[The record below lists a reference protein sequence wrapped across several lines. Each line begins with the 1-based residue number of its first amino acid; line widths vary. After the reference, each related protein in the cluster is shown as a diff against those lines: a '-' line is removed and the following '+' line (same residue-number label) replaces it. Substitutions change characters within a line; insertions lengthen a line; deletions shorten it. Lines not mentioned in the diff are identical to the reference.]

1 MIQYVFR
8 NRKAG
13 YSIAKV
19 FNTFIPNI
27 DNYEKLELPFAR
39 ASLLCV
45 LQNALYLIRHKRKG
59 ALYHLTGNVEYC
71 ALFLPKK
78 RTILTIHD
86 LVLLNHNKYGKI
98 KKIVFFYL
106 WHYYPL
112 KRAGI
117 ITCISEKTRNDLL
130 HFFPW
135 ANHKVVVIPNPVDPA
150 IKYFKKAFNK
160 QNPVILHVGTRE
172 NKNLERVAEALSGIK
187 CVLRVVGEMTESQ
200 IKIMDKYRIE
210 YENVHNLS
218 DEEIRDEY
226 YKSDIISFPS
236 TYEGFGMPIVEGY
249 AAGRIV
255 VTSNISPM
263 IDIAEDASIFVNP
276 FDTNS
281 IREGFLHAI
290 EADKER
296 DTMIEKGLHIAQKYS
311 VHIIANQ
318 YQTLYEQFLRCQ
330 CHC

>member
-45 LQNALYLIRHKRKG
+45 LQNSLYLIRHKRKG

-106 WHYYPL
+106 WHYYPF

-172 NKNLERVAEALSGIK
+172 NKNIERVAEALSGIK

-218 DEEIRDEY
+218 DEEIRKEY
-226 YKSDIISFPS
+226 YNCDIVSFPS
-236 TYEGFGMPIVEGY
+236 TYEGFGMPIIEGY

-255 VTSNISPM
+255 VTSNIEPM
-263 IDIAEDASIFVNP
+263 KSISENAAILVNP
-276 FDTNS
+276 YDVQS
-281 IREGFLHAI
+281 IRSGFIMAI
-290 EADKER
+290 EDTDSR
-296 DTMIEKGLHIAQKYS
+296 DRKIESGKIVVKKYDVSVIASTYS
-311 VHIIANQ
+311 E
-318 YQTLYEQFLRCQ
+318 LYKKML
-330 CHC
+330 

>member
-1 MIQYVFR
+1 MIQYIFR
-8 NRKAG
+8 NIKAG

-19 FNTFIPNI
+19 FDTFIPYI
-27 DNYEKLELPFAR
+27 DDYVKLELPFAR

-98 KKIVFFYL
+98 KKIVFFYF

-130 HFFPW
+130 HLFPW

-172 NKNLERVAEALSGIK
+172 NKNLERVAEALSGIN

-218 DEEIRDEY
+218 DEEIRKEY
-226 YKSDIISFPS
+226 YNCDIVSFPS
-236 TYEGFGMPIVEGY
+236 TYEGFGMPIIEGY

-255 VTSNISPM
+255 VTSNIEPM
-263 IDIAEDASIFVNP
+263 KSISENAAILVNP
-276 FDTNS
+276 YDVQS
-281 IREGFLHAI
+281 IRSGFIMAI
-290 EADKER
+290 EDTDSRER
-296 DTMIEKGLHIAQKYS
+296 KIESGKIVVKKYDVSVIASTYS
-311 VHIIANQ
+311 E
-318 YQTLYEQFLRCQ
+318 LYKKML
-330 CHC
+330 

>member
-45 LQNALYLIRHKRKG
+45 LKNALFLIRHKRRK

-78 RTILTIHD
+78 KTILTIHD

-98 KKIVFFYL
+98 KKIFFFYL
-106 WHYYPL
+106 WHYFPL

-117 ITCISEKTRNDLL
+117 ITCISEKTRNELL

-150 IKYFKKAFNK
+150 IEYIKKEFNTQK
-160 QNPVILHVGTRE
+160 PVILHIGTRE
-172 NKNLERVAEALSGIK
+172 NKNLERVAEALSGIN

-200 IKIMDKYRIE
+200 TKIMDKYKID
-210 YENVHNLS
+210 YEDVHNLS
-218 DEEIRDEY
+218 DEEIRKEY
-226 YKSDIISFPS
+226 YNCDIVSFPS
-236 TYEGFGMPIVEGY
+236 TYEGFGMPIIEGY

-255 VTSNISPM
+255 VTSNIEPM
-263 IDIAEDASIFVNP
+263 KSISENAAILVNPYDVQSIRSGFIMAIEDTDSRERKIEYGKSVVKKYDASV
-276 FDTNS
+276 
-281 IREGFLHAI
+281 
-290 EADKER
+290 
-296 DTMIEKGLHIAQKYS
+296 IATTYS
-311 VHIIANQ
+311 E
-318 YQTLYEQFLRCQ
+318 LYKKML
-330 CHC
+330 